1 MAALVT
7 IGIPFRDEG
16 QMLELAIRSVFAQT
30 YENWE
35 LILID
40 DGADDA
46 TRSIA
51 ESVRHDR
58 VRLVG
63 DGLNLGLATR
73 LNQIARL
80 ANGKYIAR
88 MDADDVM
95 HPERLEKQVSY
106 LEQHAFV
113 DVLGTAT
120 YVIDVNNRPVGIR
133 GTGELD
139 LRPSVIISRTPL
151 IHPTVMARTEWMRE
165 NPYDESYLR
174 AQDRELWFR
183 THAYSRF
190 ECIREPLLF
199 YREVGAFSWQ
209 KYRLS
214 MKMDRKILLQ
224 HGPKYLGWPKT
235 VIKLLETWVK
245 LATYT
250 LLDIAGSTDLMLS
263 RRSSSLTIDEQER
276 ANQALQRVAST
287 HVPGLPK
294 IQCDQRRKSASG
306 E

>member
-1 MAALVT
+1 MSTIALSGFEGLANW
-7 IGIPFRDEG
+7 ISDRRLLFR
-16 QMLELAIRSVFAQT
+16 ELLDSS
-30 YENWE
+30 Y
-35 LILID
+35 
-40 DGADDA
+40 
-46 TRSIA
+46 
-51 ESVRHDR
+51 
-58 VRLVG
+58 G
-63 DGLNLGLATR
+63 DGTDGV
-73 LNQIARL
+73 
-80 ANGKYIAR
+80 
-88 MDADDVM
+88 DA
-95 HPERLEKQVSY
+95 
-106 LEQHAFV
+106 
-113 DVLGTAT
+113 
-120 YVIDVNNRPVGIR
+120 
-133 GTGELD
+133 
-139 LRPSVIISRTPL
+139 
-151 IHPTVMARTEWMRE
+151 E

-276 ANQALQRVAST
+276 ANQLCR
-287 HVPGLPK
+287 
-294 IQCDQRRKSASG
+294 